1 MFTRGLL
8 LAGYL
13 FLLAGQFNY
22 RYFTIAN
29 YYVYSHGG
37 AVNGAGGIAA
47 LARTGDNVHAVNP
60 DRSLPLQHPE
70 TLRDNTQRPAH
81 LGIDKRFRFQHGIRV
96 PQIRAPGVLY
106 IDVVKTRFP
115 SFAPVYFYTEL
126 PTLSLRGPPC
136 A

>member
-13 FLLAGQFNY
+13 FLFAGQFNY
-22 RYFTIAN
+22 RYFNIAN
-29 YYVYSHGG
+29 YYVYNHGSHTHG
-37 AVNGAGGIAA
+37 AVVG
-47 LARTGDNVHAVNP
+47 LTRTANEIHAVNP
-60 DRSLPLQHPE
+60 DRSLPLQHPV

-115 SFAPVYFYTEL
+115 SFAPVYFFTEL